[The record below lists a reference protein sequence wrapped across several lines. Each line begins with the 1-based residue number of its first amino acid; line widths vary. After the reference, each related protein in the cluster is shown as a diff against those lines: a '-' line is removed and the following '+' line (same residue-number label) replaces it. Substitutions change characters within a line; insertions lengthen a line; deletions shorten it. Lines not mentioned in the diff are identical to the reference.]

1 MMTHSPARGYKLNRN
16 QETAEEV
23 FYVRRR
29 EDFDLFCSPIRA
41 SILEYLI
48 AFGPMPAREI
58 AARIGRS
65 AALTHHH
72 LGILNRGGLVRE
84 VAREKR
90 GKHLE
95 RIFAIGPEN
104 WKYDFETDPQA
115 IAEGMQRIARTWG
128 RHSERLLA
136 RVFRNQPTFTPRMQ
150 RLLSVRAETGRLSD
164 ASAEAV
170 REHLRAIRKLFET
183 DRKRG
188 EGEVYQIYWSYFP
201 LENAARKPNLA
212 EKKPAK
218 QIKKSNQKS
227 NKQATKTKGKA
238 K

>member
-1 MMTHSPARGYKLNRN
+1 MNRKRN
-16 QETAEEV
+16 PTEEI
-23 FYVRRR
+23 FYIRRR

-41 SILEYLI
+41 AILEYLI

-72 LGILNRGGLVRE
+72 LGILSRGGLVRE
-84 VAREKR
+84 VSREKR

-104 WKYDFETDPQA
+104 WQYDYETDPQA
-115 IAEGMQRIARTWG
+115 IAEGMQRITRSWS
-128 RHSERLLA
+128 RHCERLLA
-136 RVFRNQPTFTPRMQ
+136 RALRDQRTFSPRMQ
-150 RLLSVRAETGRLSD
+150 RMITVRAETGRLSD

-170 REHLRAIRKLFET
+170 RGHLQAIRRLFEQ
-183 DRKRG
+183 DRKLG
-188 EGEVYQIYWSYFP
+188 QGEVYQIFWSYFP
-201 LENAARKPNLA
+201 LENAAEKPKLTG
-212 EKKPAK
+212 KKSVK
-218 QIKKSNQKS
+218 RIKKSNQPA
-227 NKQATKTKGKA
+227 NQQLTKKKGKS

>member
-1 MMTHSPARGYKLNRN
+1 LNRN
-16 QETAEEV
+16 QNSAEDV
-23 FYVRRR
+23 FYIRRR

-41 SILEYLI
+41 SILEYLV

-58 AARIGRS
+58 SARIGRS

-72 LGILNRGGLVRE
+72 LGILIRGGLIKE

-95 RIFAIGPEN
+95 RIFAIGTEN

-115 IAEGMQRIARTWG
+115 IAEGIQRIARTWS

-136 RVFRNQPTFTPRMQ
+136 RVFRDQPTFSPRMQ
-150 RLLSVRAETGRLSD
+150 RILSVRAETGRLSD

-170 REHLRAIRKLFET
+170 REHLRAIRKLFEK
-183 DRKRG
+183 DRKLG
-188 EGEVYQIYWSYFP
+188 IGEVYQVFWSYFP
-201 LENAARKPNLA
+201 LESAA
-212 EKKPAK
+212 EKPKLAT
-218 QIKKSNQKS
+218 KKSVKRLKKS
-227 NKQATKTKGKA
+227 SHQTNKQVTKKKGKA